1 MAATIRNAVIMT
13 TKTIAITGTELLASA
28 GRGLG
33 AGAGWR
39 GIGPAVTAGG
49 GGAAV
54 TGAV

>member
-1 MAATIRNAVIMT
+1 MAATIRKAVIIRVKIIT
-13 TKTIAITGTELLASA
+13 ITGTELLASA

-49 GGAAV
+49 DGAAV